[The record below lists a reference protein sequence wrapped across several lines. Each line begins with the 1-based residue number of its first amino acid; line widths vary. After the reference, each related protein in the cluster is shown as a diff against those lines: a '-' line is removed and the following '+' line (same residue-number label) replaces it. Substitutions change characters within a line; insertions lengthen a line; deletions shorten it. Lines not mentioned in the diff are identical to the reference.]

1 MEGHFH
7 LGVEH
12 LALGAIGIAVM
23 FHIFRILAGLIA
35 KGPGVVKTVGTSI
48 GGFFTFGGAS

>member
-12 LALGAIGIAVM
+12 LALGAIGVAVM
-23 FHIFRILAGLIA
+23 FHIFRLLAGLIA
-35 KGPGVVKTVGTSI
+35 KLPGLGKTVGTSV
-48 GGFFTFGGAS
+48 GGFFTFGGAA